1 MTIGPRETAHREH
14 KDALEAQAA
23 ALKEFGR
30 SSETFKRADARLA
43 EAISKLPPPV
53 DMSDWK

>member
-1 MTIGPRETAHREH
+1 MPIGPRETAHREH

-30 SSETFKRADARLA
+30 SSEAFKQADARLT

-53 DMSDWK
+53 DTSAWK

>member
-1 MTIGPRETAHREH
+1 MAIGPREAAHREH

-30 SSETFKRADARLA
+30 FSEAFKRADARLT

>member
-1 MTIGPRETAHREH
+1 MTIGPREAAHREH
-14 KDALEAQAA
+14 KDAVDAQAA
-23 ALKEFGR
+23 ALKQHGR
-30 SSETFKRADARLA
+30 FSEAFKRADTRLA